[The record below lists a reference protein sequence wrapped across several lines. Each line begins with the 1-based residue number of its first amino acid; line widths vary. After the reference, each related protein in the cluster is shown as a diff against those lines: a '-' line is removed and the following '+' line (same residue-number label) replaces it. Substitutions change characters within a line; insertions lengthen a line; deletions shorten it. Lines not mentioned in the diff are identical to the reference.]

1 MHTYIV
7 CNITVCSSNFDG
19 GLVQL
24 LHDALESSLPTL
36 LLLGIISLL
45 LGPSTRAAGKHL
57 PRPLVPLAP
66 PDGILPPLGIVQVLP
81 AVPNDET
88 FPQIPE
94 GRLAREGSGLHRH
107 LALLGGPN
115 VDGAGAGQDLVL
127 PPPLLAEGPMS
138 LAPINVGAALDA
150 GQLGAGY
157 LYAMLM
163 IIIIITMR

>member
-1 MHTYIV
+1 M
-7 CNITVCSSNFDG
+7 
-19 GLVQL
+19 
-24 LHDALESSLPTL
+24 LESSLPTL
-36 LLLGIISLL
+36 LLPGGSLL
-45 LGPSTRAAGKHL
+45 LGLSNRAGAGKHL

-66 PDGILPPLGIVQVLP
+66 PDGIPPPLGIVQVLP
-81 AVPNDET
+81 AVPNDEA
-88 FPQIPE
+88 FPQIPQ

-127 PPPLLAEGPMS
+127 PPPLLSEGPVS

-157 LYAMLM
+157 LYAMLA
-163 IIIIITMR
+163 IITIAMR